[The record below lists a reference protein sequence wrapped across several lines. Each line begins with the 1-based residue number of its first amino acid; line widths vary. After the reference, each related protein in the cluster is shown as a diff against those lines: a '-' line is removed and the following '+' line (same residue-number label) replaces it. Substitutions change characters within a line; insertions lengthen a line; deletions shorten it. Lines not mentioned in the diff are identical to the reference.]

1 MTDDRDP
8 LIADA
13 LRRLAG
19 AAPLP
24 RADRLQAVV
33 EGVRRR
39 RQLRMTTSA
48 LTAAAF
54 VVAAAVGVHVW
65 TTPASDSTVGPG
77 PTLPPISASPDPAV
91 SSAPASLSP
100 IASAS
105 APVPVVAATPT
116 SKPTAVAKGLVVT
129 VATPAS
135 VIDGDPAKVT
145 MTVTNKGSVTTHG
158 GSFTVVNAY
167 AEEGGQQVGFEFRGF
182 TTSCQPVGGGL
193 ACAVGS
199 LKPGQSAQFS
209 EAITATGAADQIL
222 FDVKWTNNA
231 GASTT
236 YHRVV
241 RVVAGVPSSQ
251 VPTPPSSVLP
261 TPPSSSPPA
270 GSASPSTSPSSPT
283 ASPKPSSS

>member
-1 MTDDRDP
+1 MNDDRDP

-13 LRRLAG
+13 LRRLASG
-19 AAPLP
+19 APQP

-33 EGVRRR
+33 EGVHRR

-54 VVAAAVGVHVW
+54 VVAAAVGVHIW
-65 TTPASDSTVGPG
+65 TTPASDTTVGPG

-105 APVPVVAATPT
+105 APAPVIAVTPT
-116 SKPTAVAKGLVVT
+116 SKPTIAAKGLVVT
-129 VATPAS
+129 VTTPAS

-167 AEEGGQQVGFEFRGF
+167 ATAGGTETGFEFSGY
-182 TTSCQPVGGGL
+182 TTSCQSVGGALVCDL
-193 ACAVGS
+193 AV
-199 LKPGQSAQFS
+199 LKPGQSAQFWQ
-209 EAITATGAADQIL
+209 AITATGPADQIV
-222 FDVKWTNNA
+222 FEVKWTSNT

-241 RVVAGVPSSQ
+241 RVVAGVPSSE
-251 VPTPPSSVLP
+251 VSTPPSSVLP
-261 TPPSSSPPA
+261 TPPSSSPPPA
-270 GSASPSTSPSSPT
+270 SGSPSTSPSSPK
-283 ASPKPSSS
+283 ASSS

>member
-1 MTDDRDP
+1 MSDERDP

-19 AAPLP
+19 SAPQP

-33 EGVRRR
+33 AGVHRR

-65 TTPASDSTVGPG
+65 TTTSSDSTVGP
-77 PTLPPISASPDPAV
+77 PPSFPAV
-91 SSAPASLSP
+91 SPSPDAAGSSAPGSLPPVDS
-100 IASAS
+100 ASAS
-105 APVPVVAATPT
+105 TVPVTAPSPT
-116 SKPTAVAKGLVVT
+116 AKPTTAAKGLVATVT
-129 VATPAS
+129 TPAS

-158 GSFTVVNAY
+158 GSFTVVDAY
-167 AEEGGQQVGFEFRGF
+167 AMAAGNETGFQFIGF
-182 TTSCQPVGGGL
+182 TTSCTSVGGAL
-193 ACAVGS
+193 VCDVGT
-199 LKPGQSAQFS
+199 LKPGQSASFWQS
-209 EAITATGAADQIL
+209 IAATGPADQIV
-222 FDVKWTNNA
+222 FDVKWTSNT

-241 RVVAGVPSSQ
+241 ALRPGVPSSE
-251 VPTPPSSVLP
+251 LP
-261 TPPSSSPPA
+261 TPPSSGLPSAPVSSGPPV
-270 GSASPSTSPSSPT
+270 STSPTTSPPTTSPT
-283 ASPKPSSS
+283 P